1 MRGINDIKFWYRI
14 KNKKTKEVKEEFL
27 SITDIEMIGELTYF
41 EIISRDEY
49 VGYSSN
55 DKRDIYEGYKLKVAM
70 YTRENKIEVYEGEVI
85 FDSGTFSLR
94 IDKVITGMQYD
105 VGQTPPLYEFFERE
119 IIGNIYENDSTNII
133 IEN

>member
-49 VGYSSN
+49 AGYSSN
-55 DKRDIYEGYKLKVAM
+55 DKREIYEGYKLKVAM